1 MKTARLV
8 LSLIALVAAL
18 ALPVTAQA
26 GGWFVITLDR
36 VPTGIQPQVPF
47 SVGFVARRHG
57 VTPFDGLTP
66 KITAFKYGTG
76 ETVTAF
82 AKGDGKPGHYVATLT
97 LPSGGQWD
105 WEIDTWHKTVMSPLL
120 VGVAAADQAPN
131 SAAAAAA
138 PARRDAPASTPQASL
153 LIAAAALAG
162 LATVATV
169 MARRR
174 RLQVLPH
181 S

>member
-1 MKTARLV
+1 MKMARLV
-8 LSLIALVAAL
+8 LSLIALVAVL

-26 GGWFVITLDR
+26 GGWVVITLDR
-36 VPTGIQPQVPF
+36 VPTGIQPGVPF
-47 SVGFVARRHG
+47 TVGFVARQHG
-57 VTPFDGLTP
+57 VRPLDGLTP
-66 KITAFKYGTG
+66 KITASNGPTG
-76 ETVTAF
+76 TVTAL
-82 AKGDGKPGHYVATLT
+82 AKPDGKPGHYVATLT
-97 LPSGGQWD
+97 LPSAGQWD

-120 VGVAAADQAPN
+120 VGVAAAAEAPN

-138 PARRDAPASTPQASL
+138 PARRDAPASTPQTSL

-169 MARRR
+169 VARRR
-174 RLQVLPH
+174 RLQVPAH